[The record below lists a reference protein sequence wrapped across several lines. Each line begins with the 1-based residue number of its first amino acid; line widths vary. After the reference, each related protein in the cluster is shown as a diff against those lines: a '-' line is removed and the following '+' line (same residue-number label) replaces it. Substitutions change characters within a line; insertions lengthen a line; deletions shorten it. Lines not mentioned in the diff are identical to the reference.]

1 MADPFLERAM
11 LFYQQSEVKVTKSM
25 IHVNQFILKKWNS
38 FRDSPPYDDV
48 ALKLRRKFWPR
59 ISRGCEALLSGRE
72 PEERKFA
79 RKTGTQPC
87 FPISLTFM
95 RRRSSRGQT

>member
-11 LFYQQSEVKVTKSM
+11 LFYIYYQQSEVKVTKSM

-48 ALKLRRKFWPR
+48 ALKLRRKF
-59 ISRGCEALLSGRE
+59 
-72 PEERKFA
+72 
-79 RKTGTQPC
+79 
-87 FPISLTFM
+87 
-95 RRRSSRGQT
+95 

>member
-11 LFYQQSEVKVTKSM
+11 LFYQQSEVKATKSM

-38 FRDSPPYDDV
+38 FHDSPPYDDV

-59 ISRGCEALLSGRE
+59 ISRGSPFDGNQKNESSLVKPE
-72 PEERKFA
+72 PNRVF
-79 RKTGTQPC
+79 Q
-87 FPISLTFM
+87 
-95 RRRSSRGQT
+95 